1 MLFLLEMRTF
11 VSYMCS
17 VNNDHPNLIYITLKL
32 RACISGKSL
41 LSMLQLLHYYNNW
54 NIIICIMLCT
64 AYVLDELATAIR
76 NSTDIH
82 FGLYYS
88 LFEWFHPL
96 YLQDQ
101 ANKFQTDTYVT
112 VCLLLL

>member
-1 MLFLLEMRTF
+1 MF
-11 VSYMCS
+11 
-17 VNNDHPNLIYITLKL
+17 TLQVL
-32 RACISGKSL
+32 YLYCP
-41 LSMLQLLHYYNNW
+41 
-54 NIIICIMLCT
+54 
-64 AYVLDELATAIR
+64 YVLDELATAIR

-101 ANKFQTDTYVT
+101 ANKFQTHTYVT
-112 VCLLLL
+112 VCLLLLL